1 MPRAVHSLPMRVLYL
16 ALAIVLS
23 VTATATATAAPPI
36 TIADLSDQRRALYQA
51 ELEQN
56 LVLRSQLGYGFI
68 TMLGSLPAPPT

>member
-23 VTATATATAAPPI
+23 VAATAMAAPTT
-36 TIADLSDQRRALYQA
+36 TIAELSDQRRALYQA

-56 LVLRSQLGYGFI
+56 LLLLRSQLGYGFVAV
-68 TMLGSLPAPPT
+68 LGPLAAPPA

>member
-23 VTATATATAAPPI
+23 VTATATAAPPI

>member
-23 VTATATATAAPPI
+23 VTATATAAPPI

-56 LVLRSQLGYGFI
+56 LVLRSQLGYGFL